1 MDRECSSKSAIKP
14 VDDRPG
20 RAPPPP
26 RGSGG
31 HGVNEMKAQQRAVFR
46 PPERPIGHAASA
58 NSDRTGDAAGGGHVT
73 TLPALLIEAA
83 PC

>member
-1 MDRECSSKSAIKP
+1 MDRESSSKSSNKP
-14 VDDRPG
+14 VDTPADRV
-20 RAPPPP
+20 PPPP

-46 PPERPIGHAASA
+46 PQERPIGHAASA
-58 NSDRTGDAAGGGHVT
+58 NSDRTDDAAGGGHVT
-73 TLPALLIEAA
+73 ALAALRIEAA

>member
-1 MDRECSSKSAIKP
+1 MDRERSSKSSNKP
-14 VDDRPG
+14 VGTLRTE
-20 RAPPPP
+20 PPPP

-58 NSDRTGDAAGGGHVT
+58 NSDRTDDAAGGGHVT
-73 TLPALLIEAA
+73 ALAALRIEAA